1 MKNLLEFI
9 FWLFLDRNNCCLFCL
24 FACLNVFRYVRLA
37 EYLTCVLG
45 IPKGPG
51 CHGSEGTHQCEQY
64 VNLRRVMI
72 TTDTAMALRST
83 DSVHFEATEST
94 AWQNPTP
101 YMLSGVGLD

>member
-9 FWLFLDRNNCCLFCL
+9 FWLFLDRNNYCLFCL

-37 EYLTCVLG
+37 EYLTYVLG

-51 CHGSEGTHQCEQY
+51 CQGSEGTHQCEQY

-83 DSVHFEATEST
+83 VYTLKQPRALPGKILHPICSQV
-94 AWQNPTP
+94 
-101 YMLSGVGLD
+101 